1 MRKFILVMLS
11 LTSIFV
17 FKNDVFA
24 LIIIIKQMLKDDE
37 VTNFILEIRRL
48 FDNLEYNIRSIP
60 ITKVYDRMG
69 FPTNWEDL
77 AKIDK
82 KVFE

>member
-1 MRKFILVMLS
+1 
-11 LTSIFV
+11 
-17 FKNDVFA
+17 
-24 LIIIIKQMLKDDE
+24 MLKDDE
-37 VTNFILEIRRL
+37 VTNFILEIRKL
-48 FDNLEYNIRSIP
+48 FDNLEYNLRSIS